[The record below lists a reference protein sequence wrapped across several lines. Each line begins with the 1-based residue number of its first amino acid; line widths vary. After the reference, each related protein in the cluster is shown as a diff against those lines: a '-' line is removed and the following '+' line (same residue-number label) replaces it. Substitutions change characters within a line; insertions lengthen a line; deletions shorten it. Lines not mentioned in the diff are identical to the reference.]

1 MEQQKH
7 NAQEQAMM
15 IQNRHASIL
24 KQQQMQSEILLKQMQ
39 SQMESEVKMKN
50 EMMRQQ
56 ITMLGEIQMQTPH
69 ETLNMN
75 EILHKLRSN
84 EKTNG
89 DDDNNKLVRL
99 YDFYVEIHIFK

>member
-50 EMMRQQ
+50 EMVRQQ
-56 ITMLGEIQMQTPH
+56 ISLMGELQMQNPH
-69 ETLNMN
+69 ETININ
-75 EILHKLRSN
+75 EFLRKLQNDGKCSSQ
-84 EKTNG
+84 EHA
-89 DDDNNKLVRL
+89 DM
-99 YDFYVEIHIFK
+99 